1 MGGGIAY
8 PVGSIYM
15 SVNEIDPATIFGGT
29 WEKIADGTF
38 LMASGDTHA
47 LGVTGGEAEHTLTES
62 EMPSHSHS
70 LSVSGSTKSAGS
82 HSHTRGDMNISAG
95 LEDALMDVAR
105 GTGAFTVNT
114 TGASPYGGGQGA
126 GLLKKNASFSAS
138 RSWSGSTSST
148 GSHSHTVSVSG
159 SLGSAGSG
167 AAHNNLPP
175 FLAVNIW
182 KRVA

>member
-1 MGGGIAY
+1 
-8 PVGSIYM
+8 M

-47 LGVTGGEAEHTLTES
+47 LGATGGEAEHTLTES

-70 LSVSGSTKSAGS
+70 LSVSGSTTSAGS
-82 HSHTRGDMNISAG
+82 HSHSRGNMNISG
-95 LEDALMDVAR
+95 YIKNALMDVATASGAFSIS
-105 GTGAFTVNT
+105 GTGD
-114 TGASPYGGGQGA
+114 SYGGGQGA
-126 GLLKKNASFSAS
+126 ANLKKDAKLTASSN
-138 RSWSGSTSST
+138 WTGTTSST

-175 FLAVNIW
+175 YLAVNIW